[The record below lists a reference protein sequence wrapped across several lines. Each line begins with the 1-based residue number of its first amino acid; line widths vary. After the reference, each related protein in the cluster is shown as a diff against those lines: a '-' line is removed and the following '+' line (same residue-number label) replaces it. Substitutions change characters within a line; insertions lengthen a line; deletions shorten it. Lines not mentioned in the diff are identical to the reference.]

1 MGTQVTTPVTT
12 PAGALD
18 IVVAGETVCLLA
30 QKALYWPRRNMLVV
44 ADIHFGKAASFRA
57 LGVPVPR
64 GTTTQN
70 LDALDA
76 LMALCEVEH
85 LMFLG
90 DFLHARA
97 AHADATQAAMLAWR
111 HRHADLALT
120 LVRGNHDRHAGD
132 PAAALDIEMV
142 DEPYALAPFSFCHHP
157 DLATA
162 GYALAGQIH
171 PTYLLATRFDALRLP
186 CFVVGTGRMI
196 LPSFG
201 AFTGGFS
208 ITPGAGD
215 AVFVSSGEQ
224 VHLVRYRTDGKQWNG
239 RPHP

>member
-1 MGTQVTTPVTT
+1 VSS
-12 PAGALD
+12 LD
-18 IVVAGETVCLLA
+18 IVVAGETVRLLA
-30 QKALYWPRRNMLVV
+30 QKALYWPRHKMLVV

-70 LDALDA
+70 LDALDS
-76 LMALCEVEH
+76 LMAMFEVDH

-97 AHADATQAAMLAWR
+97 AHASATQAAMLAWR
-111 HRHADLALT
+111 KRHPALALT

-132 PAAALDIEMV
+132 PAAALGIDMV
-142 DEPYALAPFSFCHHP
+142 DEPYSLAPFSFCHHP
-157 DLATA
+157 DLATP
-162 GYALAGQIH
+162 GYALAGHIH

-186 CFVVGTGRMI
+186 CFVVGKHRMI

-208 ITPGAGD
+208 ITPGSGD
-215 AVFVSSGEQ
+215 AVFVTSGDR
-224 VHLVRYRTDGKQWNG
+224 VHLVR
-239 RPHP
+239 

>member
-1 MGTQVTTPVTT
+1 MIAREV
-12 PAGALD
+12 
-18 IVVAGETVCLLA
+18 VVAGETLLLLA
-30 QKALYWPRRNMLVV
+30 QKALYWPRQKMLIV

-70 LDALDA
+70 LDALDE
-76 LMALCEVEH
+76 LMALYPVGH
-85 LMFLG
+85 IMFLG

-97 AHADATQAAMLAWR
+97 AHASATQAAMLAWR
-111 HRHADLALT
+111 RRHPALALT

-132 PAAALDIEMV
+132 PAAALGIEMV

-157 DLATA
+157 DIDSA
-162 GYALAGQIH
+162 GYALAGHIH

-186 CFVVGTGRMI
+186 CFVVGAGRMI

-201 AFTGGFS
+201 AFTGGFL
-208 ITPGAGD
+208 ITPDAGD
-215 AVFVSSGEQ
+215 TIYVSSGEQ
-224 VHLVRYRTDGKQWNG
+224 VHLVR
-239 RPHP
+239 

>member
-1 MGTQVTTPVTT
+1 MSTTV
-12 PAGALD
+12 GALEV
-18 IVVAGETVCLLA
+18 VVAGETVLLLA
-30 QKALYWPRRNMLVV
+30 QKALYWPRQKMLVV

-70 LDALDA
+70 LGALDA
-76 LMALCEVEH
+76 LMAMLEVEH

-97 AHADATQAAMLAWR
+97 AHASATQAAMLAWR
-111 HRHADLALT
+111 LRHPDLALT

-132 PAAALDIEMV
+132 PARALRIDMV
-142 DEPYALAPFSFCHHP
+142 DEPYSLAPFSFCHHP
-157 DLATA
+157 DLATER
-162 GYALAGQIH
+162 YALAGHIH

-186 CFVVGTGRMI
+186 CFVVGADRMI

-208 ITPGAGD
+208 VTPGVGD

-224 VHLVRYRTDGKQWNG
+224 VHLVR
-239 RPHP
+239 